1 MAVTGNVKGGKVLR
15 GEINR
20 LYQLRG
26 YSAYDV
32 AVIEGF
38 EGTEEEWLASLK
50 GEKGEKGDPGEV
62 IHTDMTRDELEEM
75 FVKRAPV
82 YQATP
87 DTILEVLQS
96 AEKGAIVQL
105 TAGEYGLL
113 TLVGKEAYPEDLTI
127 VGGEGVTVAGISITS
142 GVKDQEINSAYY
154 NLAEYNCANTDLT
167 NAALPKG
174 LTIQDITFTDSFSL
188 RNASF
193 EDLSIIG
200 CVFSAGTYL
209 YVDPNRMM
217 DVYGGD
223 FTAEK
228 HNFETR
234 PFFAKL
240 TPKNLIVRECVFED
254 ATPLNDGSTHIEK
267 NASAILVKGVC
278 GITIY
283 KNTVKGAAYNGVQ
296 IGGNDITIY
305 NNFSSGEITITN
317 NTFVKTSS
325 RGIRLSTIENANVI
339 ALKNQFVRC
348 NAGNTKDLIKASGC
362 KNTMLHW
369 DSTGNNTGAGSN
381 YVPVLDDDGNVV
393 YTEEA
398 VAEIAKQL
406 TTAAGGGIVVD
417 GCTGPEVDH
426 IVAQGTSG
434 AWTYRKWASGLAECW
449 GTVSLDCVWPGYTY
463 FGFPFGFVEE
473 PKVTLS
479 CPSLGTVLFVGH
491 IEGCSRRNEW
501 DSEGNEIENPT
512 WDYYEAGIMILMP
525 DAGIGSASVQIHQEM
540 CSNVGFNVYVTGRW
554 K

>member
-1 MAVTGNVKGGKVLR
+1 
-15 GEINR
+15 
-20 LYQLRG
+20 
-26 YSAYDV
+26 
-32 AVIEGF
+32 
-38 EGTEEEWLASLK
+38 
-50 GEKGEKGDPGEV
+50 
-62 IHTDMTRDELEEM
+62 M
-75 FVKRAPV
+75 FVKGALVKTILDVTNGFAYIQNADTNSYIENNFVKKSAV
-82 YQATP
+82 YTATP
-87 DTILEVLQS
+87 DSLSEVIRKAQAGATIQLS
-96 AEKGAIVQL
+96 AGA
-105 TAGEYGLL
+105 YGLL
-113 TLVGKEAYPEDLTI
+113 ELRGIYAYPENLTI
-127 VGGEGVTVAGISITS
+127 LGGEGVTMAGISITS

-362 KNTMLHW
+362 KNTMFHW

-398 VAEIAKQL
+398 VAEIAKRL
-406 TTAAGGGIVVD
+406 TTATGGGIVVD
-417 GCTGPEVDH
+417 GCTGTEADH

-449 GTVSLDCVWPGYTY
+449 GCVTLVYGNEYCLSHSMD
-463 FGFPFGFVEE
+463 FPFPMRDIVASMTITNTGFQVED
-473 PKVTLS
+473 
-479 CPSLGTVLFVGH
+479 LGALILDYDTTISWADINFALLKK
-491 IEGCSRRNEW
+491 EGGFEETESMQVAVR
-501 DSEGNEIENPT
+501 I
-512 WDYYEAGIMILMP
+512 
-525 DAGIGSASVQIHQEM
+525 IGSWE
-540 CSNVGFNVYVTGRW
+540 
-554 K
+554 